1 LERVSNKVGGR
12 MMIPRNC
19 ANCDHSVTPYKD
31 IPTAI
36 GQRNFCSEKCY
47 AEYIGVPVKE
57 EGYYG
62 LVKE

>member
-1 LERVSNKVGGR
+1 
-12 MMIPRNC
+12 MMKAYC
-19 ANCDHSVTPYKD
+19 ANCNEMPFYKN

-47 AEYIGVPVKE
+47 AEYVGLPVKE

-62 LVKE
+62 LVKEYD

>member
-1 LERVSNKVGGR
+1 MKAY
-12 MMIPRNC
+12 C
-19 ANCDHSVTPYKD
+19 ANCNEMPFYKN

-47 AEYIGVPVKE
+47 AEYLGLPVKE

-62 LVKE
+62 LVKEYD

>member
-1 LERVSNKVGGR
+1 MVDRQ
-12 MMIPRNC
+12 IC
-19 ANCDHSVTPYKD
+19 ANCGYKPTPYRR

-36 GQRNFCSEKCY
+36 GRRDFCTEKCY
-47 AEYIGVPVKE
+47 AEYIGIPVME

>member
-1 LERVSNKVGGR
+1 

-19 ANCDHSVTPYKD
+19 ANCDHSVTPYKN

-62 LVKE
+62 LVQE